1 MSGHY
6 FFINNSWFKHSLILT
21 VVLLVGCQTTQIVDQ
36 QPVDQDLEVEQSA
49 ESPNV
54 DLNQDLL
61 TQILTAEV
69 AVRAGQFQLAVD
81 QMLPAARESSDP
93 RLASK
98 ATYWALQSGLYE
110 KAIEAAQLWLK
121 LLKGEPENHVTRAR
135 LALAGSYYM
144 ELEQPEQGL
153 AQYRQIISESGN
165 EEIYKLIAGDLSRL
179 SNVDESINTFQILVN
194 EANDAE
200 NANVGLG
207 ILAARLNDFE
217 LSHQA
222 IDQAL
227 VANPVNQDAALI
239 KLSYL
244 FEDEDEQA
252 IHNFAQNYLKQK
264 PDGNRL
270 RMEYARYLSN
280 NAEASVAI
288 RQFDKVAANDE
299 SLYEEATLNII
310 ALAMQEEDYALADE
324 KLALLL
330 DKNPTDD
337 RLILYRC
344 QVQREL
350 QNYDAASE
358 LCQEIVF
365 GQYYF
370 PAQLEIGNVLA
381 DQNQLD
387 EALIYLD
394 NIPVSGAQEQVRVYM
409 RQQNLLHQA
418 DQLERAI
425 NILDKALTK
434 YADDTSLLY
443 ARGLILS
450 ELGKVSDHERDM
462 RRLIKLEPENAHAY
476 NALGYTLADLTSR
489 YDEALEL
496 IKKAIE
502 LDPDDAYILDSLG
515 WVYFKLN
522 ELDKA
527 KIHLEQAFELSED
540 AEIAA
545 HLGELYWTLGD
556 KTKAKSIWNKA
567 RKQTPDNKVLNRT
580 LERFL

>member
-1 MSGHY
+1 MIGRYIFSNRWLNH
-6 FFINNSWFKHSLILT
+6 LL
-21 VVLLVGCQTTQIVDQ
+21 VLAAVLLAGCQTTPIIDQ
-36 QPVDQDLEVEQSA
+36 QSQEHSDELEQSIKLPDA
-49 ESPNV
+49 
-54 DLNQDLL
+54 DLNQELL

-69 AVRAGQFQLAVD
+69 AVRAGQFITAVD
-81 QMLPAARESSDP
+81 QILPAAKESGDP

-98 ATYWALQSGLYE
+98 ATYWALQSGLHN
-110 KAIEAAQLWLK
+110 KAVEAAQLWLK
-121 LLKGEPENHVTRAR
+121 LLNGEPQKQVVGAR
-135 LALAGSYYM
+135 LALAGSYM
-144 ELEQPEQGL
+144 ELGQSAQAL
-153 AQYRQIISESGN
+153 TQYRRIISESSN
-165 EEIYKLIAGDLSRL
+165 QEIYKRIAGDLSRL
-179 SNVDESINTFQILVN
+179 NDIDASISTFQILVN
-194 EANDAE
+194 EASDIE

-217 LSHQA
+217 LSRQA

-227 VANPVNQDAALI
+227 VVNPVNQDAALI

-244 FEDEDEQA
+244 FEDQDEQA
-252 IHNFAQNYLKQK
+252 IHSFAQNYLKLE
-264 PDGNRL
+264 PDGHRL

-280 NAEASVAI
+280 NAKASVAI
-288 RQFDKVAANDE
+288 KQFDKVAVNDE
-299 SLYEEATLNII
+299 SLHEEATLNII
-310 ALAMQEEDYALADE
+310 ALAMQEENYSLADK

-330 DKNPTDD
+330 DENPTDD

-350 QNYDAASE
+350 KNYDAASE

-370 PAQLEIGNVLA
+370 PAQLEISNVLA
-381 DQNQLD
+381 DQDQLD
-387 EALIYLD
+387 AALTHLD
-394 NIPVSGAQEQVRVYM
+394 NIPVSGTEEQVRVYM

-425 NILDKALTK
+425 KILNMALAK
-434 YADDTSLLY
+434 YTDDTSLLY
-443 ARGLILS
+443 ARGLIFS

-496 IKKAIE
+496 IQKAIE
-502 LDPDDAYILDSLG
+502 LEPDDAYILDSLG

-527 KIHLEQAFELSED
+527 KIHLEHAFDLSED

-556 KTKAKSIWNKA
+556 KIKAKSVWNKA
-567 RKQTPDNKVLNRT
+567 KKQTPDNKVLNKT

>member
-1 MSGHY
+1 MIGHY
-6 FFINNSWFKHSLILT
+6 FFINNSWFKYSLILAA
-21 VVLLVGCQTTQIVDQ
+21 VLLVGCQTTQIVDQ
-36 QPVDQDLEVEQSA
+36 QPVDQDLEVERSA
-49 ESPNV
+49 EPPNV

-69 AVRAGQFQLAVD
+69 AVRAGQFQQAVD
-81 QMLPAARESSDP
+81 QILPAARESSDP

-110 KAIEAAQLWLK
+110 KATEAAQLWLK
-121 LLKGEPENHVTRAR
+121 LLKGEPESHVTRAR
-135 LALAGSYYM
+135 LALAGSYM

-165 EEIYKLIAGDLSRL
+165 KEIYKLIAGDLSRL
-179 SNVDESINTFQILVN
+179 SNVDESISTFQILVN

-244 FEDEDEQA
+244 FENEDEQA

-337 RLILYRC
+337 RLTLYRC

-409 RQQNLLHQA
+409 RQQNLLYQA

-434 YADDTSLLY
+434 YTDDTSLLY

-462 RRLIKLEPENAHAY
+462 RRLIMLEPENAHAY

-489 YDEALEL
+489 YDEALGL